1 MPFKPRI
8 LIVEDDAVARRN
20 LQHILEKGGEYQIE
34 PAGGGAEAL
43 QKLARGSYHLVMTD
57 LRMEKVDGMA
67 VLAEVRSRHPDT
79 EVIMLT
85 AYASVDSAIEAMKLG
100 AFHYIAKPYK
110 IDEVRAQVAHALE
123 KSRLKE
129 ELHQLRSELK
139 ARDGL
144 GLVLGKNANIL
155 KLVRTLGQIAPT
167 DCNVLI
173 SGETGTGKEVFARAV
188 HYASPRA
195 GGRFMAFNCG
205 AFTEELLASE
215 LFGHERGAF
224 TGAVATKRGLFE
236 AADGGTIFLDEIG
249 DMPTPMQVKLL
260 RVIQE
265 KVVLRVGGT
274 EPVNV
279 DVRIVAATHQDLKKL
294 VEQGRFRSD
303 LFYRLNVVSLNV
315 PPLRER
321 KDDIPLLATH
331 FLQKYAAQQ
340 NRNIRGIS
348 QEMMRALSGYHF
360 PGNVRELEN
369 IIERAVALST
379 GEVLEVKDLPD
390 DLKETSLA
398 GGGPE
403 GGLPSLEEKERQYIL
418 WVLAQTRGNRTKA
431 AEILGVDRVSLWR
444 KLKRY
449 GMEQ

>member
-8 LIVEDDAVARRN
+8 LIVEDDALARRN
-20 LQHILEKGGEYQIE
+20 LEHILEKGGEYQID
-34 PAGGGAEAL
+34 AAAGGAEAL
-43 QKLARGSYHLVMTD
+43 QKLARDTYDLVMTD

-67 VLAEVRSRHPDT
+67 VLAEVRNRHPET

-85 AYASVDSAIEAMKLG
+85 AFASVDSAIEAMKLG

-110 IDEVRAQVAHALE
+110 IDEVRAQVVHALE
-123 KSRLKE
+123 KTRLKE
-129 ELHQLRSELK
+129 ELQKLRRDLK
-139 ARDGL
+139 AREGL
-144 GLVLGKNANIL
+144 GLILGKNAGIQ
-155 KLVRTLGQIAPT
+155 KVVRTLRQIAPT

-173 SGETGTGKEVFARAV
+173 TGETGTGKEVFARAV

-195 GGRFMAFNCG
+195 EGRFMAFNCG
-205 AFTEELLASE
+205 ALTEDLLASE

-236 AADGGTIFLDEIG
+236 AAEGGTIFLDEIG

-274 EPVNV
+274 ESVPV

-294 VEQGRFRSD
+294 VEAGRFRSD
-303 LFYRLNVVSLNV
+303 LFYRLNVVCLHI

-321 KDDIPLLATH
+321 RDDIPLLATH
-331 FLQKYAAQQ
+331 FLQKFGTQQ
-340 NRNIRGIS
+340 NKNIRGIS
-348 QEMMRALSGYHF
+348 REMMRILCGYQF

-369 IIERAVALST
+369 VIERAVALST

-390 DLKETSLA
+390 NLNAPLL
-398 GGGPE
+398 GGMPH
-403 GGLPSLEEKERQYIL
+403 GGNLPSLDDKEREYVL
-418 WVLAQTRGNRTKA
+418 WVLDQTKGNRTKA

-449 GMEQ
+449 GMEE

>member
-1 MPFKPRI
+1 MAFKPRI

-34 PAGGGAEAL
+34 TAGGGAEAL
-43 QKLARGSYHLVMTD
+43 QKLARGSYDLVMTD

-67 VLAEVRSRHPDT
+67 VLAEVRSRHPET

-123 KSRLKE
+123 KTRLKE
-129 ELHQLRSELK
+129 ELQQLRRDLK
-139 ARDGL
+139 AREGL
-144 GLVLGKNANIL
+144 GLILGNNANIQ
-155 KLVRTLGQIAPT
+155 KMVRTLKQIAPT
-167 DCNVLI
+167 ECNVLI
-173 SGETGTGKEVFARAV
+173 TGETGTGKEVFARAV
-188 HYASPRA
+188 HFASPRA
-195 GGRFMAFNCG
+195 EARFMAFNCG
-205 AFTEELLASE
+205 ALTEDLLASE

-224 TGAVATKRGLFE
+224 TGAVTSKRGLFE
-236 AADGGTIFLDEIG
+236 AAEGGTIFLDEIG

-274 EPVNV
+274 EPVPV

-294 VEQGRFRSD
+294 VEEGRFRSD

-321 KDDIPLLATH
+321 QDDVPLLATH
-331 FLQKYAAQQ
+331 FLQKYATQQ
-340 NRNIRGIS
+340 NKNIRGIS
-348 QEMMRALSGYHF
+348 PEMMRILGGYQF

-369 IIERAVALST
+369 VIERAVALST
-379 GEVLEVKDLPD
+379 GDMLEVGDLPD
-390 DLKETSLA
+390 DLKEPSL
-398 GGGPE
+398 GGALPE
-403 GGLPSLEEKERQYIL
+403 GNLPTLEEKERQYVL

-449 GMEQ
+449 GLDE

>member
-1 MPFKPRI
+1 MAFKPRI

-34 PAGGGAEAL
+34 TAGGGVEAL
-43 QKLARGSYHLVMTD
+43 QKLARGSYDLVMTD

-67 VLAEVRSRHPDT
+67 VLAEVRSRHPET

-110 IDEVRAQVAHALE
+110 IDEVRAKVAHALE
-123 KSRLKE
+123 KTRLKE
-129 ELHQLRSELK
+129 ELHQLRRDLK
-139 ARDGL
+139 AREGL
-144 GLVLGKNANIL
+144 GLILGNNANIQ
-155 KLVRTLGQIAPT
+155 KMVRTLRQIAPT

-173 SGETGTGKEVFARAV
+173 TGETGTGKEVFARAV

-195 GGRFMAFNCG
+195 EGRFMAFNCG
-205 AFTEELLASE
+205 ALTEELLASE

-224 TGAVATKRGLFE
+224 TGAVTSKRGLFE
-236 AADGGTIFLDEIG
+236 AAEGGTIFLDEIG
-249 DMPTPMQVKLL
+249 DMPTLMQVKLL

-274 EPVNV
+274 EPVAV

-294 VEQGRFRSD
+294 VEEGRFRSD

-340 NRNIRGIS
+340 NKNIRGIS
-348 QEMMRALSGYHF
+348 QEMMRILSGYQF

-369 IIERAVALST
+369 VIERAVALST
-379 GEVLEVKDLPD
+379 GDMLEVKDLPD
-390 DLKETSLA
+390 DLKEA
-398 GGGPE
+398 PPGGAVAE
-403 GGLPSLEEKERQYIL
+403 GNLPTLEEKERQYVL

-449 GMEQ
+449 GMDE

>member
-1 MPFKPRI
+1 MSFKPRI

-20 LQHILEKGGEYQIE
+20 LQHILEKGGEYRLE
-34 PAGGGAEAL
+34 AAGGGTEAL
-43 QKLARGSYHLVMTD
+43 AKLAQGSYDLVMTD

-67 VLAEVRSRHPDT
+67 VLAEVRARHPDT

-123 KSRLKE
+123 KTRLKA
-129 ELHQLRSELK
+129 ELHQLRRDLK
-139 ARDGL
+139 AREGL
-144 GLVLGKNANIL
+144 GLILGNNANVQ
-155 KLVRTLGQIAPT
+155 KLVRTLRQIAPT

-173 SGETGTGKEVFARAV
+173 TGETGTGKEVFARAV

-195 GGRFMAFNCG
+195 DNRFMAFNCG
-205 AFTEELLASE
+205 ALSEDLLASE

-224 TGAVATKRGLFE
+224 TGAVSAKRGLFE
-236 AADGGTIFLDEIG
+236 AAEGGTIFLDEIG

-265 KVVLRVGGT
+265 KIVLRVGGT
-274 EPVNV
+274 EPVPV
-279 DVRIVAATHQDLKKL
+279 DVRIVAATHRDLKKL
-294 VEQGRFRSD
+294 VEEGTFRSD
-303 LFYRLNVVSLNV
+303 LFYRLNVVCLNI

-331 FLQKYAAQQ
+331 FLQKYAGQQ
-340 NRNIRGIS
+340 NKQIRGVS
-348 QEMMRALSGYHF
+348 PEMMRVLQGYAF

-369 IIERAVALST
+369 VMERAVALSA
-379 GEVLEVKDLPD
+379 GDMLQIRDLPE
-390 DLKETSLA
+390 DLNAPPFKETP
-398 GGGPE
+398 PE
-403 GGLPSLEEKERQYIL
+403 GSLPTLEDKEREYVL

-449 GMEQ
+449 GLAD